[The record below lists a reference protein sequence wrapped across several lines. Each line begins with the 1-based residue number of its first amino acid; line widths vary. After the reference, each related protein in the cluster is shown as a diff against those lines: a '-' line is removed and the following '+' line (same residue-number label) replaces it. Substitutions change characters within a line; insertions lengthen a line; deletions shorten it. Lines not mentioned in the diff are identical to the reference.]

1 MTSGRWKGYLP
12 FAIAFDLYSD
22 LVFTGSHERVT
33 MKQQKYQFRTDILHP
48 EYGLCIYIFKHNEKE
63 LVILQND
70 QVELSGV
77 LNEIA
82 GHQEMVPDEINH
94 APSFELVQGLLGT
107 LDSEWSRLAVRGL
120 LSSMLS
126 GKQLYN
132 IGINPTTG
140 NASLCRL
147 KYVIEESSNA
157 KLAAKDI
164 ARLKIKESIRH
175 LTDKEQELQKAL
187 QNPLLSDVNNKRI
200 EEELSAVQKRYRQ
213 KLSYNQM
220 KIHWHLCP

>member
-1 MTSGRWKGYLP
+1 MCSP
-12 FAIAFDLYSD
+12 
-22 LVFTGSHERVT
+22 
-33 MKQQKYQFRTDILHP
+33 
-48 EYGLCIYIFKHNEKE
+48 
-63 LVILQND
+63 
-70 QVELSGV
+70 
-77 LNEIA
+77 
-82 GHQEMVPDEINH
+82 
-94 APSFELVQGLLGT
+94 
-107 LDSEWSRLAVRGL
+107 
-120 LSSMLS
+120 

-132 IGINPTTG
+132 IGIKPTTG
-140 NASLCRL
+140 NASLWRL
-147 KYVIEESSNA
+147 KYVIEETSNA